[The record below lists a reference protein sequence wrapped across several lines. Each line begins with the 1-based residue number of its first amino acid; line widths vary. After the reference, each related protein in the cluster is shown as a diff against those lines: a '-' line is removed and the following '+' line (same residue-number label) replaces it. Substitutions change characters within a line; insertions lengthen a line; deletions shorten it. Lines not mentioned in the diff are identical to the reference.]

1 MKKIIF
7 LCMMATAVLC
17 SCSSDDD
24 EDMTQNRPEGDKET
38 MYPVKVQD
46 MTDAEFASFF
56 VGKVWIEN
64 AVYDV
69 SSDGT
74 VSDNVIKELA
84 GWSGLLMKVKDG
96 VSAEL
101 MFLPSS
107 MPPRE
112 ENILRKTTTYA
123 YDAKSHKLTFA
134 EEAFDKLQKEYVVVS
149 INDNELRLLG
159 KPLKMNR
166 AKDVAYGIYVYM
178 AEQE

>member
-1 MKKIIF
+1 MKKILL

-24 EDMTQNRPEGDKET
+24 EDVIQNPSVDNKET
-38 MYPVKVQD
+38 TYPVKVQE
-46 MTDAEFASFF
+46 MTNAEFASFF
-56 VGKVWIEN
+56 VGKTWMEN

-84 GWSGLLMKVKDG
+84 GWSGLLMTAKDNKVVD
-96 VSAEL
+96 L
-101 MFLPSS
+101 MFLPNGV
-107 MPPRE
+107 PPRE
-112 ENILRKTTTYA
+112 ENILKKSTAFA

-149 INDNELRLLG
+149 ISDKELRLLG
-159 KPLKMNR
+159 KPLFMKHEE
-166 AKDVAYGIYVYM
+166 DIAYSLYVYT
-178 AEQE
+178 AEKE